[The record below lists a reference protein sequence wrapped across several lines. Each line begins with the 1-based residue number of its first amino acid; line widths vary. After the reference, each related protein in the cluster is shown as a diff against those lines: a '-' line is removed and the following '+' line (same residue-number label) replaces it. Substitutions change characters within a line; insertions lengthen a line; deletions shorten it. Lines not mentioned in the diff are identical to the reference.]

1 MTMHL
6 VRGMSSLSTRKRKDT
21 FDIVSMESEWR
32 AYNKDLRRRNLASMQ
47 FTTLESYIE
56 YRLGRGKKVTQS
68 TRILPTESKK
78 PFVRETVRF
87 PSLSSQGGTATKKDS
102 PVYSGDYLVGI
113 ATMHKS
119 NMVAVGKGDC
129 PISYSTMRRS

>member
-6 VRGMSSLSTRKRKDT
+6 VRGMTSLSTRKRKDT
-21 FDIVSMESEWR
+21 IDLVSMESEWR
-32 AYNKDLRRRNLASMQ
+32 SYNKDLRRRNLTSMQ
-47 FTTLESYIE
+47 FSTLESYIQ
-56 YRLGRGKKVTQS
+56 YRLGSGKKVKEAC
-68 TRILPTESKK
+68 RNLPTESSK
-78 PFVRETVRF
+78 PFFRETVRL
-87 PSLSSQGGTATKKDS
+87 PSVFSQGGNTAKKDS
-102 PVYSGDYLVGI
+102 PKYSGDYLIGI

>member
-21 FDIVSMESEWR
+21 IDMVSMESEWR

-56 YRLGRGKKVTQS
+56 YRLGRGKKVTAPS
-68 TRILPTESKK
+68 RALPTESVK
-78 PFVRETVRF
+78 PFIRETVRL
-87 PSLSSQGGTATKKDS
+87 PSLSSQGGNTTKKES
-102 PVYSGDYLVGI
+102 PTYSGDYLVGI

-119 NMVAVGKGDC
+119 NMVAVGKDDC

>member
-6 VRGMSSLSTRKRKDT
+6 VRGMSSLSSRKRNDT
-21 FDIVSMESEWR
+21 IDTALMESEWR

-47 FTTLESYIE
+47 FTTLESYIQ
-56 YRLGRGKKVTQS
+56 YRFGGGKKVTEPS
-68 TRILPTESKK
+68 RALPTSSGK
-78 PFVRETVRF
+78 PFVRETVRHS
-87 PSLSSQGGTATKKDS
+87 SLSSQGGNTTKKES
-102 PVYSGDYLVGI
+102 PKYSGDYLVGI

>member
-21 FDIVSMESEWR
+21 VDLVSMESEWR
-32 AYNKDLRRRNLASMQ
+32 AYNKDLRQRNLASMQ

-56 YRLGRGKKVTQS
+56 YRLGRGKKVTES
-68 TRILPTESKK
+68 AKVVYTTPTKS
-78 PFVRETVRF
+78 FIRETVRL
-87 PSLSSQGGTATKKDS
+87 PSLSSQGGNTTKKES
-102 PVYSGDYLVGI
+102 PKYSGDYLVGI